1 MDIVLSFFTDTLS
14 GYVYVITTVI
24 SIILI
29 LGIIGFLSERK
40 FNLENNHILT
50 RNYNKENENEI
61 ILGDRTLY
69 DKGEEIIAHDSYIPQ
84 MNQTVA
90 NTKEKKQ
97 EEVISTHKDE
107 VI

>member
-1 MDIVLSFFTDTLS
+1 MWSFLVWVVIFFIKWYYIKRIEGVSVDIVLSFFTDTLS

-50 RNYNKENENEI
+50 RNYNKENEN
-61 ILGDRTLY
+61 
-69 DKGEEIIAHDSYIPQ
+69 
-84 MNQTVA
+84 
-90 NTKEKKQ
+90 
-97 EEVISTHKDE
+97 
-107 VI
+107 